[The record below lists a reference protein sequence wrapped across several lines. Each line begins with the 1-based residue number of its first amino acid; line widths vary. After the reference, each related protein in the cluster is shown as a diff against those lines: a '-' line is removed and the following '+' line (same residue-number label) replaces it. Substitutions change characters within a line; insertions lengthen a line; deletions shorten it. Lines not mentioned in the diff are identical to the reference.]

1 MTKLEELEKEK
12 KVKEEELRALEKE
25 IREIQL
31 SDLKARFSL
40 EEDNYYKIEDNDGC
54 GITYFYYTPANAY
67 IKNNQLV
74 ILSSIHEFVSK
85 AYQEVT
91 IRGVSYYDL
100 APQQRVVI
108 NESSDYKS
116 SSICEPLIAELFSK
130 KLYGEN
136 SLKIEKASAL
146 EIASLKDN
154 IVSQAKIF

>member
-12 KVKEEELRALEKE
+12 KVKEEELKALEKE

-31 SDLKARFSL
+31 SDLKARFNL
-40 EEDNYYKIEDNDGC
+40 EEDSYYKIEDNDGC

-100 APQQRVVI
+100 APQQRVVV
-108 NESSDYKS
+108 NEGSKAD
-116 SSICEPLIAELFSK
+116 SICEPLIAELFSK

-146 EIASLKDN
+146 EIASLKDS

>member
-1 MTKLEELEKEK
+1 MTKLEELENEK
-12 KVKEEELRALEKE
+12 KTKEEEIKAIEKK

-74 ILSSIHEFVSK
+74 ILSSIREFVSK

-91 IRGVSYYDL
+91 IRGISYYDL
-100 APQQRVVI
+100 APQQGVVI

-116 SSICEPLIAELFSK
+116 SSICEPFITELFSK

-146 EIASLKDN
+146 EIASVKDN
-154 IVSQAKIF
+154 IISQAKIF

>member
-12 KVKEEELRALEKE
+12 KVKEEELKALEKE

-31 SDLKARFSL
+31 SDLKARFNL
-40 EEDNYYKIEDNDGC
+40 EEDSYYKIEDNDGC

-100 APQQRVVI
+100 APQQRAAI
-108 NESSDYKS
+108 NESPGYKS
-116 SSICEPLIAELFSK
+116 NSICEPLIAELFSK

-146 EIASLKDN
+146 EIASLKDS

>member
-12 KVKEEELRALEKE
+12 KTKEEELRALEKE

-31 SDLKARFSL
+31 SDLKARFNL

-54 GITYFYYTPANAY
+54 GTTYFYYTPANAY

-100 APQQRVVI
+100 APQQRVAI
-108 NESSDYKS
+108 NEGSKADSLCS
-116 SSICEPLIAELFSK
+116 TSLAVLFSK

-154 IVSQAKIF
+154 IVSQVKTF